1 MRRTLMVVV
10 LVLVILAVL
19 APLAL
24 AHQAGPC
31 NDSGAP
37 GNSDFA
43 EHHIVPFAQDGDLGA
58 TDRDGDGIQH
68 VPGSHRGY
76 SACV

>member
-1 MRRTLMVVV
+1 MRRILTVAL

-24 AHQAGPC
+24 AHEAGPC
-31 NDSGAP
+31 NDSGEP

-43 EHHIVPFAQDGDLGA
+43 KHHIVPFAQEGDLGA
-58 TDRDGDGIQH
+58 TDHDGDGTQH
-68 VPGSHRGY
+68 VPGSHKGY